1 MYTNIYTEPAAE
13 PATVADIK
21 TQLRVDYS
29 DDDTLIA
36 NYLKAARV
44 HAVNL
49 SKTVPISTVFDTW
62 LDCWPGDGVI
72 VLPRRPVSAIT
83 SVTYYTSQNVAT
95 VLDAAAYVTM
105 LNAAEPKVAPAYG
118 YAWPTDLRARDA
130 ILVRYTAGQGAA
142 EANVDKRLRDLIVGL
157 VCVWYEARDGMSAEQ
172 RNKLNFIEWALRQD
186 GY

>member
-13 PATVADIK
+13 PATVSDIK

-29 DDDTLIA
+29 DDDTLIG
-36 NYLKAARV
+36 NMLKAARV

-49 SKTVPISTVFDTW
+49 SRTVPISTVFDTW
-62 LDCWPGDGVI
+62 LDCWPDDGVI

-83 SVTYYTSQNVAT
+83 SITYYTMTNVAT
-95 VLDAAAYVTM
+95 VIDAANYVTM
-105 LNAAEPKVAPAYG
+105 LSAAEPKIAPAYG

-142 EANVDKRLRDLIVGL
+142 EANVDKRLRDLIVAL
-157 VCVWYEARDGMSAEQ
+157 VCVWYEARDGISTEQ
-172 RNKLNFIEWALRQD
+172 LAKQDFIEWALRQD